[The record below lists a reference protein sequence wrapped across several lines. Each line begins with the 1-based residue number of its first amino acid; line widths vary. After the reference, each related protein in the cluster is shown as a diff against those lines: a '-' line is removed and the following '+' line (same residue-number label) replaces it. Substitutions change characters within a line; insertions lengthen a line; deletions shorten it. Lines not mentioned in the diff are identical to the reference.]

1 MKKFTSWKDHERT
14 TSWTSHKHPEDSN
27 FMQVV
32 KFMHVQYSD
41 GRNNLYWSLF
51 NSSANDKHLIS
62 NISLVEAQSRFVDDE
77 VKELTEADFQNWLAN
92 K

>member
-1 MKKFTSWKDHERT
+1 MKKFTSWTDHERT

-77 VKELTEADFQNWLAN
+77 VKEVTESDF
-92 K
+92 